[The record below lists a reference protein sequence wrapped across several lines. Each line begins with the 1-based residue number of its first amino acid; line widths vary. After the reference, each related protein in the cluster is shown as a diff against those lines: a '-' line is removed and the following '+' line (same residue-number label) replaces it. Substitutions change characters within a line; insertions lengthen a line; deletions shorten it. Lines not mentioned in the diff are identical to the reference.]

1 MPHSDQATA
10 KPTLDKDLDKL
21 TSVEEAT
28 SSLARTLVAPGLAL
42 LFLGFSAALSGLFF
56 VDQPE
61 WLLVAAASAIG
72 AYMAINIGAN
82 DIANNVGPAVG
93 ARAMTLTSA
102 LILAAVAESAGA
114 LIAGGSVVETVAGGI
129 VDPTIMTNHRP
140 FALVMMA
147 ALLASALWINFAT
160 WIGAPIST
168 THSVIG
174 GVLGAGV
181 SAAGLSV
188 VNWAG
193 VGTIAA
199 GWIVSPF
206 LGAIIAILFLA
217 FIKENII
224 YRDDK
229 LAAARRWVPVLI
241 AVMAGAFTFYLSLK
255 GAHHGFGFA
264 FPVMFAASIAVAAC
278 AFALARP
285 FVVSKLQ
292 GLDNS
297 NRSLREVFHLPL
309 ILSAVLLSFAHG
321 ANDVANAVGP
331 LAAIVRS
338 VESDVLP
345 AVVPIPIWVMVIG
358 AFGISFGLLF
368 FGPKLVRM
376 VGGEITKL
384 NPMRA
389 FCVALSA
396 AITVIIASWFGLPV
410 SSTHIVVG
418 AVFGVGLFREWYNAR
433 KALPAVP
440 DSVSND
446 DFRLDFADKA
456 VIEAKRRKLVRRAHL
471 TTILAAWVVTVP
483 VSALLAGVLFQLF
496 VLLGNG

>member
-1 MPHSDQATA
+1 MPISDQASVKA
-10 KPTLDKDLDKL
+10 TLDKDLDKL

-28 SSLARTLVAPGLAL
+28 SLLAKTLVGPGLAL

-56 VDQPE
+56 VDQPD

-72 AYMAINIGAN
+72 GYMAINIGAN

-93 ARAMTLTSA
+93 ARAMTMMSA
-102 LILAAVAESAGA
+102 LVLAAIAESAGA

-129 VDPTIMTNHRP
+129 VDPMIMTDHRT
-140 FALVMMA
+140 FALAMMA
-147 ALLASALWINFAT
+147 ALLSSALWINFAT
-160 WIGAPIST
+160 WVGAPIST
-168 THSVIG
+168 THSVVG

-188 VNWAG
+188 VNWPG
-193 VGTIAA
+193 VTAIAA
-199 GWIVSPF
+199 SWVASPF
-206 LGAIIAILFLA
+206 LGALIAVLFLA

-241 AVMAGAFTFYLSLK
+241 AVMAGAFAFYLMLK
-255 GAHHGFGFA
+255 GVHHGFGLE
-264 FPVMFAASIAVAAC
+264 FPMMFAVSFAVAVAV
-278 AFALARP
+278 FLLARP
-285 FVVSKLQ
+285 YVASRLQ

-297 NRSLREVFHLPL
+297 NRSLRQVFHLPL

-338 VESDVLP
+338 VEGDFLSI
-345 AVVPIPIWVMVIG
+345 VVPIPIWVMVIG

-418 AVFGVGLFREWYNAR
+418 AVFGVGLFREWYNGR
-433 KALPAVP
+433 RRLRAVSESP
-440 DSVSND
+440 SHSDVRS
-446 DFRLDFADKA
+446 DFGDKS

-483 VSALLAGVLFQLF
+483 VSALLAGVLYRLF
-496 VLLGNG
+496 AAFG